1 MFLGLMALAAAAKV
15 IHFAVVPQGTLK
27 ICEERL
33 ACSKTTSCESATGSG
48 EGHHDRWLPACIF
61 DALEVGL
68 AARGIG
74 WKFAEGIYIP
84 RPRRPSERSAYLKRT
99 SISVLR
105 TYLLVDF
112 FDSFL
117 ETLPGITVD
126 SGTIFIP
133 TLPMMARYLVST
145 ALHLGTGIVVILGL
159 EMWYD
164 IASLVGPWHMK
175 SLHEFWSQQ
184 WHQLLRDTFLVMGG
198 YPGRWIA
205 GDLGLLFGTFL
216 ASGLFH
222 EIGLY
227 LGGAPIG
234 PRVLIFFVAQA
245 FGILTEKLYKS
256 HTGKRHTINLLFFGH
271 FVSALFARALHW
283 DQSNL
288 AKSLGH
294 VRGSFLL
301 LRAYEHLAVIQH
313 RSLLFRQQDVYTRAS
328 RNAERCATS
337 RSPTTTPFNVG
348 PWRVQSAT
356 HKVTGKR
363 VSVWSADKRSPDME
377 RMGPASKERTLE
389 VLKAE
394 ASALSRLRH
403 PSVLEMVEPLE
414 ETRNELIF
422 ATEPI
427 LSSLQLSI
435 PGSLQ
440 YAPLVE
446 LDEVEIQKGIL
457 QLCKG
462 LSFLHTSARL
472 IHSNINPESVVINS
486 SGDWKLSG
494 LGLTIPLSKADGGPT
509 RWEFPTFD
517 GRALSYTQRS
527 FDYIAPEYALDEV
540 LDPAS
545 DMYSL
550 GCLIYAPELLTHERR
565 QAIDGHGALGPG
577 PERQVP
583 ALLNALIT
591 RQPHSRPSPSDLPLH
606 PFFSSLPVS
615 TLNFLD
621 RSNFAAK
628 TREEKIS
635 FMKGLTSVLDRFTEG
650 LRTRK
655 ILPSLL
661 EEMKDTH
668 LLPYILPNIF
678 AISQILSSTQFATL
692 VLPSLK
698 PLFAIKEPPQNML
711 TLLDNLQMLQE
722 KTEKPVFREH
732 VLPLV
737 YNALESEH
745 AIVQERALKTVP
757 NLCETIDYAEVQGV
771 LFPRVAL
778 VFTKTRILSVK
789 VATLETFLSMVKT
802 LDQSS
807 LTQKLVPLLSKIRTK
822 EPAVT
827 MATLNVQEAMG
838 MKVDREA
845 VATLVLPQLWAMSMG
860 PLLTVNQ
867 FKRFMEVIKKLGDR
881 VEKEHDQYLR
891 DSQRVEDRS
900 TTVTNG
906 MAMSTTSAG
915 GAVDFES
922 LVAGGSGPAA
932 KAETTTTGT
941 SSWEDDVWGSI
952 LTSGPS
958 VGNSHSYAP

>member
-1 MFLGLMALAAAAKV
+1 MFAAASSF
-15 IHFAVVPQGTLK
+15 FARTNISQSYNIGN
-27 ICEERL
+27 
-33 ACSKTTSCESATGSG
+33 AASGS
-48 EGHHDRWLPACIF
+48 
-61 DALEVGL
+61 
-68 AARGIG
+68 
-74 WKFAEGIYIP
+74 
-84 RPRRPSERSAYLKRT
+84 RT
-99 SISVLR
+99 STPGPAGTSNAA
-105 TYLLVDF
+105 
-112 FDSFL
+112 
-117 ETLPGITVD
+117 LP
-126 SGTIFIP
+126 
-133 TLPMMARYLVST
+133 ST
-145 ALHLGTGIVVILGL
+145 ALH
-159 EMWYD
+159 
-164 IASLVGPWHMK
+164 P
-175 SLHEFWSQQ
+175 
-184 WHQLLRDTFLVMGG
+184 TF
-198 YPGRWIA
+198 
-205 GDLGLLFGTFL
+205 
-216 ASGLFH
+216 
-222 EIGLY
+222 
-227 LGGAPIG
+227 
-234 PRVLIFFVAQA
+234 
-245 FGILTEKLYKS
+245 
-256 HTGKRHTINLLFFGH
+256 TI
-271 FVSALFARALHW
+271 
-283 DQSNL
+283 
-288 AKSLGH
+288 
-294 VRGSFLL
+294 
-301 LRAYEHLAVIQH
+301 
-313 RSLLFRQQDVYTRAS
+313 
-328 RNAERCATS
+328 
-337 RSPTTTPFNVG
+337 G

-363 VSVWSADKRSPDME
+363 VSVWSADKKSPDME
-377 RMGPASKERTLE
+377 RMGPASRERTLD

-394 ASALSRLRH
+394 TSALSRLRH

-422 ATEPI
+422 ATEPL
-427 LSSLQLSI
+427 LSSLHLSI
-435 PGSLQ
+435 PGSHQ
-440 YAPLVE
+440 YMPLVE

-457 QLCKG
+457 QICKG
-462 LSFLHTSARL
+462 LSFLHTSARI
-472 IHSNINPESVVINS
+472 IHSNINPESIVINS

-494 LGLTIPLSKADGGPT
+494 LGLTIPLSKADGGAT

-517 GRALSYTQRS
+517 GRALTYTQRS

-550 GCLIYAPELLTHERR
+550 GCLIYAVHCKGNPPFKNHGNLNSLRTNAGKPLTGMERLEQDLR
-565 QAIDGHGALGPG
+565 
-577 PERQVP
+577 
-583 ALLNALIT
+583 ALLNALIS
-591 RQPHSRPSPSDLPLH
+591 RQPHGRPSPSDLPLH

-678 AISQILSSTQFATL
+678 AISQILSSTQFAAL

-711 TLLDNLQMLQE
+711 TLLDNLRMLQD

-745 AIVQERALKTVP
+745 AIVQERALKAVP

-771 LFPRVAL
+771 VFPRVAL

-827 MATLNVQEAMG
+827 MATLHVQEAMG
-838 MKVDREA
+838 LKVDREA

-860 PLLTVNQ
+860 PLLTVSQ
-867 FKRFMEVIKKLGDR
+867 FKRFMDVIKKLGDR
-881 VEKEHDQYLR
+881 VEREHDQYLR

-900 TTVTNG
+900 ATTANGVTN
-906 MAMSTTSAG
+906 SSATG

-922 LVAGGSGPAA
+922 LIANGSGAA
-932 KAETTTTGT
+932 PKT
-941 SSWEDDVWGSI
+941 SATPDNATSWEDDVWGSI
-952 LTSGPS
+952 FTGGSTTPALQSPTLSPPPAPPVQRATSFPVAPIQPQPQSLPS
-958 VGNSHSYAP
+958 SPKISSMLNPHAPRLSASRTTTGLGATRLPSNSFNTSIFPPSPSPGFAAAPTPQVSTPVMAPAPSTFSSFASTHTPPAPNYNITLPQATPMQPMQSASPPPPFFAAQMSMNSVLAPSKPAQPQWPGTAGTTKQLSKDDWGDFDPLA

>member
-1 MFLGLMALAAAAKV
+1 MFAAASSF
-15 IHFAVVPQGTLK
+15 FARTNISQSYNIGTATNGS
-27 ICEERL
+27 R
-33 ACSKTTSCESATGSG
+33 TSTPGPAGSSNAA
-48 EGHHDRWLPACIF
+48 LPAA
-61 DALEVGL
+61 AL
-68 AARGIG
+68 
-74 WKFAEGIYIP
+74 
-84 RPRRPSERSAYLKRT
+84 PS
-99 SISVLR
+99 
-105 TYLLVDF
+105 
-112 FDSFL
+112 
-117 ETLPGITVD
+117 
-126 SGTIFIP
+126 
-133 TLPMMARYLVST
+133 
-145 ALHLGTGIVVILGL
+145 
-159 EMWYD
+159 
-164 IASLVGPWHMK
+164 
-175 SLHEFWSQQ
+175 
-184 WHQLLRDTFLVMGG
+184 
-198 YPGRWIA
+198 
-205 GDLGLLFGTFL
+205 
-216 ASGLFH
+216 
-222 EIGLY
+222 
-227 LGGAPIG
+227 
-234 PRVLIFFVAQA
+234 
-245 FGILTEKLYKS
+245 
-256 HTGKRHTINLLFFGH
+256 
-271 FVSALFARALHW
+271 
-283 DQSNL
+283 
-288 AKSLGH
+288 
-294 VRGSFLL
+294 
-301 LRAYEHLAVIQH
+301 
-313 RSLLFRQQDVYTRAS
+313 
-328 RNAERCATS
+328 
-337 RSPTTTPFNVG
+337 PFNVG
-348 PWRVQSAT
+348 PWRVQSAS

-363 VSVWSADKRSPDME
+363 VSVWSADKRSADME

-389 VLKAE
+389 VLKSE

-403 PSVLEMVEPLE
+403 PSILEMVEPLE

-422 ATEPI
+422 ATEPV

-440 YAPLVE
+440 YSPLVE
-446 LDEVEIQKGIL
+446 LDEVEIQKGVL

-462 LSFLHTSARL
+462 LSFLHTSAR
-472 IHSNINPESVVINS
+472 IVHSNITPESVVINS
-486 SGDWKLSG
+486 AGDWKLSG
-494 LGLTIPLSKADGGPT
+494 LGLTIPLSKPDGGPT

-517 GRALSYTQRS
+517 GRALTYTQRS
-527 FDYIAPEYALDEV
+527 FDYMAPEYALDEV

-550 GCLIYAPELLTHERR
+550 GCLIYAVHCKGNPPFKNHGSLSSLRVNAGKPLTGMERLEQDLR
-565 QAIDGHGALGPG
+565 
-577 PERQVP
+577 
-583 ALLNALIT
+583 ALLNALIS

-606 PFFSSLPVS
+606 PFFSSLVVS

-635 FMKGLTSVLDRFTEG
+635 FMKGLTSVLDKFSEG

-678 AISQILSSTQFATL
+678 AISQILSSTQFAAL

-711 TLLDNLQMLQE
+711 TLLDNLQMLQD

-745 AIVQERALKTVP
+745 AIVQERALKAVP
-757 NLCETIDYAEVQGV
+757 SLCESIDYAEVQGV

-778 VFTKTRILSVK
+778 VFTKTRVLSVK
-789 VATLETFLSMVKT
+789 VATLETFFSMVKT

-860 PLLTVNQ
+860 PLLTVSQ

-881 VEKEHDQYLR
+881 VEREHDQYLR

-900 TTVTNG
+900 GSTMNG
-906 MAMSTTSAG
+906 TTSHVTAG
-915 GAVDFES
+915 GGVDFES
-922 LVAGGSGPAA
+922 LVANGTGAPA
-932 KAETTTTGT
+932 KPSSTPENP

-952 LTSGPS
+952 FTSGPTSPAAQSPSFSPPPTAPQTQRAPFPPPIPAQPQSLPSSPKISSALNPTASRPSLASRNASGLGLGATRVTPSSFNASIFPPDPAPSFGAPPRAQVSTPVMAPSQPTFSSFAATSTPPAPAAYNAAPNYNITLPTSPPLQPTTSASPPPPFFAAQMSMNS
-958 VGNSHSYAP
+958 VLAPSKPAQPQWPGTTGTTKQLSKDDWGDFDPLA